1 MIRAEQQRIYL
12 IERNKINDLREK
24 FVIVGPAGNVYTVTI
39 AHLPDCNCPD
49 FTKGFLFLCLPQ
61 SFGCKSR

>member
-24 FVIVGPAGNVYTVTI
+24 FVIVGPAGNVGSVLLLYIV
-39 AHLPDCNCPD
+39 
-49 FTKGFLFLCLPQ
+49 LCGWSVDHSLY
-61 SFGCKSR
+61 FGIRTN

>member
-24 FVIVGPAGNVYTVTI
+24 FVIVGPTGNVGSVLLLYIVPCGWSVGHLCIIRYTS
-39 AHLPDCNCPD
+39 D
-49 FTKGFLFLCLPQ
+49 
-61 SFGCKSR
+61 